1 MEDDQKGLTFQSF
14 YKNGYPELWEKVKT
28 IRKIAFMDEHKV
40 PAKLEFDEHDDLAVH
55 FLLFQDDIPV
65 GCARLTRRGDD
76 WYMGR
81 LAIIRSQR
89 GRGLGTLITRKVIEY
104 CKKIGIALIVLYSQ
118 VHLKDLYKKIGFVE
132 FGEEFEEAGLQ
143 LVHMRYDIV

>member
-89 GRGLGTLITRKVIEY
+89 GRGLGTFMIRKMIECCKERGIPSIIISSLAHLKVI
-104 CKKIGIALIVLYSQ
+104 
-118 VHLKDLYKKIGFVE
+118 YKKLGFVE
-132 FGEEFEEAGLQ
+132 FGEEFEQAGLQ
-143 LVHMRYDIV
+143 LIHMRYDIV